1 MGTLS
6 KIFQKGGFRLKM
18 IVRSG
23 ETNPEALKRKGGTV
37 LGHKWS
43 PTEDI
48 FTFQPKV
55 YMGKKARNGAYNG
68 PQLLPENF
76 NLNNSFE
83 WTKAVASND

>member
-1 MGTLS
+1 MDNGGDQETADRLIGEVSINEDGSLTYTGTLS
-6 KIFQKGGFRLKM
+6 KIFQKGGFCLKM

-23 ETNPEALKRKGGTV
+23 KTNPEALRRMGGTI

-55 YMGKKARNGAYNG
+55 
-68 PQLLPENF
+68 
-76 NLNNSFE
+76 
-83 WTKAVASND
+83 